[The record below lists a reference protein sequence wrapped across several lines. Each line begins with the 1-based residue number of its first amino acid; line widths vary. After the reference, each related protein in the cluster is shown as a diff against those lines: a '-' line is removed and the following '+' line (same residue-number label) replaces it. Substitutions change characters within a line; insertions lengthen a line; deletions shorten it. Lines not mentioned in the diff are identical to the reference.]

1 MDILENPFDCSSLVA
16 RGTFSSETSL
26 FLFAKAAF
34 TPAGNRSQ
42 VDLFA
47 CTITS
52 FRIQIFFYKSDIIS
66 SLWHPWWELDV
77 LTFQWQV
84 NYWRVDQRH
93 QRHVSRLRNPSL
105 SPDYLSARFAPQFFF
120 FFFANADFCS
130 FLAWSQANTAR
141 KVYTYNLSVWRKSK
155 FTAHYD
161 LIIELIS
168 LAKEILLGIK
178 LA

>member
-1 MDILENPFDCSSLVA
+1 MYVNKHYNGTLNLRDILENLFDCSFLVT

-26 FLFAKAAF
+26 FLFAEAAV
-34 TPAGNRSQ
+34 TPVGNQSQ

-52 FRIQIFFYKSDIIS
+52 FRIQIFFYKSDVIS
-66 SLWHPWWELDV
+66 SLWHPWWELEV

-93 QRHVSRLRNPSL
+93 QRHVSRLRHPSL
-105 SPDYLSARFAPQFFF
+105 SPDYLSTHFAPQ

-130 FLAWSQANTAR
+130 F
-141 KVYTYNLSVWRKSK
+141 
-155 FTAHYD
+155 F
-161 LIIELIS
+161 S
-168 LAKEILLGIK
+168 LGPD
-178 LA
+178 

>member
-1 MDILENPFDCSSLVA
+1 MSTSIIMGTANLMDILENPFDCSSLVA

-47 CTITS
+47 CAITS

-120 FFFANADFCS
+120 LFRQCW
-130 FLAWSQANTAR
+130 FL
-141 KVYTYNLSVWRKSK
+141 LL
-155 FTAHYD
+155 F
-161 LIIELIS
+161 S
-168 LAKEILLGIK
+168 LVPG
-178 LA
+178 

>member
-1 MDILENPFDCSSLVA
+1 MSTSIIMGTANLMDIRLENPFDCSSLVA

-47 CTITS
+47 CAITS

-105 SPDYLSARFAPQFFF
+105 SPDYLSARFTPQFFF
-120 FFFANADFCS
+120 LFRQCW
-130 FLAWSQANTAR
+130 FL
-141 KVYTYNLSVWRKSK
+141 LL
-155 FTAHYD
+155 F
-161 LIIELIS
+161 S
-168 LAKEILLGIK
+168 LVPG
-178 LA
+178 

>member
-1 MDILENPFDCSSLVA
+1 MGTANLMDILENPFDCSSLVE

-47 CTITS
+47 CAITS

-66 SLWHPWWELDV
+66 SLWHPWWELDA

-120 FFFANADFCS
+120 FSPMLIFAPFKPGPRLIRQERFTLTICL
-130 FLAWSQANTAR
+130 FEERANLQHT
-141 KVYTYNLSVWRKSK
+141 T
-155 FTAHYD
+155 T
-161 LIIELIS
+161 
-168 LAKEILLGIK
+168 
-178 LA
+178 